1 MKSLISFMKSKAAIV
16 IAISMILVSCNPK
29 PAIDVVTVIAIV
41 AAQDGGV
48 EVPPAVITQIQ
59 QVLSGE
65 VPTLVPVDMST
76 LTEDDY
82 LISPVTGK
90 HCMFLTKKGL
100 TPLGVM
106 LVNSIIGSTKRI

>member
-1 MKSLISFMKSKAAIV
+1 MKTKAITIAL
-16 IAISMILVSCNPK
+16 IAIALMGCNPK
-29 PAIDVVTVIAIV
+29 PVIDVVTVIAIV

-100 TPLGVM
+100 TPLGVI
-106 LVNSIIGSTKRI
+106 LVNSIIGSNKRI